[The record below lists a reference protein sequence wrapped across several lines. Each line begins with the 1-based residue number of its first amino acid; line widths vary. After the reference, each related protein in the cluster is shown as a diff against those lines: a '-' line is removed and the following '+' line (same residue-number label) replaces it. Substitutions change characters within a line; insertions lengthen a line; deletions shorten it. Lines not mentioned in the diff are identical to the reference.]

1 MEISRPGL
9 HQNVTGSLE
18 GGQRSGTPESLTT
31 RNPLVSKPLPPT
43 SDSDS
48 SPHRPT
54 KKAKSKA
61 LTSDDDS
68 DEDGAKKSSQPKS
81 GHSAGSGVKRGGTRQ
96 PIKRGGKRF

>member
-1 MEISRPGL
+1 MEISRSGL

-18 GGQRSGTPESLTT
+18 GGQRSGTLAT
-31 RNPLVSKPLPPT
+31 RNPPVSKPLPLT

-68 DEDGAKKSSQPKS
+68 DEDCAKKSSQPKS